1 MNTLQLFKPIRLMVM
16 DVDGVL
22 TDGSILLLDDGQ
34 MARTMHTKDGYAMRL
49 ALEMG
54 YEICVISGATDEAV
68 RMRLMKLGIQS
79 IHLGIHDK
87 ASLLKDIM
95 LKGNYQKD
103 EVLFIGDDMP
113 DYQAMQLVGL
123 PCCPYDAVE
132 DIKSISVYVSSFH
145 GGKGC
150 VRDVIEK
157 VLKLNGH
164 WHKDA
169 QVPSA

>member
-1 MNTLQLFKPIRLMVM
+1 MNLLQRFKPIRLMVM

-22 TDGSILLLDDGQ
+22 TDGSILLLENGQ
-34 MARTMHTKDGYAMRL
+34 MARSMHTKDGYAMKL
-49 ALEMG
+49 AVSCG
-54 YEICVISGATDEAV
+54 YEICIITGAQDEAV
-68 RMRLMKLGIQS
+68 SMRLKKLGIQS

-87 ASLLKDIM
+87 ATLLKEVIH
-95 LKGNYQKD
+95 KGGYSNE

-113 DYQAMQLVGL
+113 DFEAMLLVGL
-123 PCCPYDAVE
+123 SCCPQDAVE
-132 DIKSISVYVSSFH
+132 DIKAISHYISPMH

-164 WHKDA
+164 WPTHTA
-169 QVPSA
+169 IPSA